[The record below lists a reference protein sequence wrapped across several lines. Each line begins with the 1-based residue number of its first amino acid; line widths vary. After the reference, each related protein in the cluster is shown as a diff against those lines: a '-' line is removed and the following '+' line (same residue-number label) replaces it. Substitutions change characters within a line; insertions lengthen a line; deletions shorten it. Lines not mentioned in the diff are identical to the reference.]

1 LPNILNPYYSI
12 SLYCRRP
19 HVCHCSASPRSPPR
33 ISVALFQGLSIPAS
47 AIIAP
52 RSSSVDG
59 RHSSRI
65 LRGLHY
71 PPNPWPARD
80 IPTASPLPSLSSRPL
95 CRVLVPVVDRGP
107 FHQPASPSAMASDHQ
122 PHFSSPLPPLPVW
135 RPSLVL
141 TPRTSP
147 RRRWRRHG
155 QGEEGRRRPWRGAR
169 RSGSSRRLTWALALA
184 RGGTPRCRRGSPRP
198 HLPQVDHRRRGR
210 VCGHGACH
218 GPAGP

>member
-1 LPNILNPYYSI
+1 
-12 SLYCRRP
+12 
-19 HVCHCSASPRSPPR
+19 VCHCSASPRSPPR
-33 ISVALFQGLSIPAS
+33 ISVTPFQGLSCLRHHR
-47 AIIAP
+47 P
-52 RSSSVDG
+52 RSRSVDG
-59 RHSSRI
+59 RRSSRI

-122 PHFSSPLPPLPVW
+122 PHFSSPLPPPPVC
-135 RPSLVL
+135 RPSPVL

-155 QGEEGRRRPWRGAR
+155 QREEG
-169 RSGSSRRLTWALALA
+169 
-184 RGGTPRCRRGSPRP
+184 
-198 HLPQVDHRRRGR
+198 
-210 VCGHGACH
+210 
-218 GPAGP
+218 

>member
-1 LPNILNPYYSI
+1 MKSHRVGGNRSPIPSTG
-12 SLYCRRP
+12 
-19 HVCHCSASPRSPPR
+19 AQPRSR
-33 ISVALFQGLSIPAS
+33 SRHPAS

-52 RSSSVDG
+52 RSRSVDG
-59 RHSSRI
+59 RRCSRI

-80 IPTASPLPSLSSRPL
+80 IPTAPPLPSLSSRPL

-122 PHFSSPLPPLPVW
+122 PHFSSSLPPPPVW
-135 RPSLVL
+135 WPSPVL

-155 QGEEGRRRPWRGAR
+155 QGRRGEGG
-169 RSGSSRRLTWALALA
+169 
-184 RGGTPRCRRGSPRP
+184 RGGGQGGVAA
-198 HLPQVDHRRRGR
+198 H
-210 VCGHGACH
+210 A
-218 GPAGP
+218 A